1 MSEGTRARGR
11 LTPAPFAIP
20 RDGGSIP
27 PISTT
32 WPLQVAVQGRAVVT
46 VVSRWPASVVAVVL
60 LVSISPRHRVRCA
73 KKFALRARNTPNLTF
88 FEVAGRILS
97 RVEWGRG
104 RAGRI
109 LSRLSARHRPR
120 NSPWPDT
127 TPALPPSPEQF
138 LARHYPGPAG
148 AWRPRGLA
156 RRHSNF
162 ACNSP
167 AACSNIE
174 FASLGLQRFLGL
186 LNFGLIELHAKFVW
200 LGSCCRL
207 SNFARN
213 SPAACSNIE
222 FASLG
227 LQRFR
232 VVSKSDRAKLCA
244 KFFWR
249 WPCEPVLA
257 LPTGRL
263 HRALAFR
270 PPDPPDPSGPSGS
283 FGALHAGGAWCV
295 VLARS
300 ISAARSVQNSP
311 CSASWW

>member
-60 LVSISPRHRVRCA
+60 LVSISPRRRVRCAKKFTLHGLIVGLCA

-127 TPALPPSPEQF
+127 TS
-138 LARHYPGPAG
+138 ARH
-148 AWRPRGLA
+148 RP
-156 RRHSNF
+156 
-162 ACNSP
+162 
-167 AACSNIE
+167 
-174 FASLGLQRFLGL
+174 
-186 LNFGLIELHAKFVW
+186 
-200 LGSCCRL
+200 
-207 SNFARN
+207 RN
-213 SPAACSNIE
+213 SPWPDTTPAPPAPGGPATILCGASAPPHRRRRGFCTTRSLLAAC
-222 FASLG
+222 
-227 LQRFR
+227 RRR
-232 VVSKSDRAKLCA
+232 VGPSCSAI
-244 KFFWR
+244 
-249 WPCEPVLA
+249 
-257 LPTGRL
+257 
-263 HRALAFR
+263 
-270 PPDPPDPSGPSGS
+270 PPD
-283 FGALHAGGAWCV
+283 W
-295 VLARS
+295 
-300 ISAARSVQNSP
+300 
-311 CSASWW
+311 

>member
-88 FEVAGRILS
+88 LRLLGEFCRGLS
-97 RVEWGRG
+97 GGGAVPGEFCRVCRPC
-104 RAGRI
+104 
-109 LSRLSARHRPR
+109 HRPR
-120 NSPWPDT
+120 NSSWPDT

-138 LARHYPGPAG
+138 LARHYPGPA
-148 AWRPRGLA
+148 AAHRHRGLA

-174 FASLGLQRFLGL
+174 FASLELQRFLGL
-186 LNFGLIELHAKFVW
+186 LNFGPIELHAKFV
-200 LGSCCRL
+200 
-207 SNFARN
+207 
-213 SPAACSNIE
+213 
-222 FASLG
+222 
-227 LQRFR
+227 
-232 VVSKSDRAKLCA
+232 
-244 KFFWR
+244 WR

-257 LPTGRL
+257 LPTGCL
-263 HRALAFR
+263 HRGRALRPLRRFPDRWCLVCCVGSLDLCRAFGTKF
-270 PPDPPDPSGPSGS
+270 SLLG
-283 FGALHAGGAWCV
+283 FLV
-295 VLARS
+295 VTT
-300 ISAARSVQNSP
+300 V
-311 CSASWW
+311 

>member
-11 LTPAPFAIP
+11 LTSAPFAIP

-27 PISTT
+27 PSPRPR
-32 WPLQVAVQGRAVVT
+32 PLQVAVQGRAVVT

-88 FEVAGRILS
+88 LRLLGEFCRGLS
-97 RVEWGRG
+97 GGGAVPGEFCRVCRPC
-104 RAGRI
+104 
-109 LSRLSARHRPR
+109 HRPR
-120 NSPWPDT
+120 NSSWPDT

-138 LARHYPGPAG
+138 LARHYPGPA
-148 AWRPRGLA
+148 AAHRHRGLA

-200 LGSCCRL
+200 
-207 SNFARN
+207 
-213 SPAACSNIE
+213 
-222 FASLG
+222 
-227 LQRFR
+227 
-232 VVSKSDRAKLCA
+232 
-244 KFFWR
+244 R

-257 LPTGRL
+257 LPTGCL
-263 HRALAFR
+263 HHGRALRFLRCPTRRWGLVCCVGSLDLCLAFGTKF
-270 PPDPPDPSGPSGS
+270 SLLG
-283 FGALHAGGAWCV
+283 FLV
-295 VLARS
+295 VTT
-300 ISAARSVQNSP
+300 V
-311 CSASWW
+311 

>member
-88 FEVAGRILS
+88 LRLLGEFCRGLS
-97 RVEWGRG
+97 GGGAVPGEFCRVCRPC
-104 RAGRI
+104 
-109 LSRLSARHRPR
+109 HRPR

-127 TPALPPSPEQF
+127 TPAVPPSPEQF
-138 LARHYPGPAG
+138 LARHYPGPA
-148 AWRPRGLA
+148 AAHRHRGLA

-167 AACSNIE
+167 AAYSNIE
-174 FASLGLQRFLGL
+174 FASLELQRFLGL
-186 LNFGLIELHAKFVW
+186 LNFGPIELHAKFVW

-295 VLARS
+295 VLAHS
-300 ISAARSVQNSP
+300 ISASRSVQNSP

>member
-1 MSEGTRARGR
+1 MACISGR
-11 LTPAPFAIP
+11 S
-20 RDGGSIP
+20 G
-27 PISTT
+27 
-32 WPLQVAVQGRAVVT
+32 
-46 VVSRWPASVVAVVL
+46 VVSFNIAT
-60 LVSISPRHRVRCA
+60 SPRPVREKVRPA
-73 KKFALRARNTPNLTF
+73 RSKHSKFDV

-109 LSRLSARHRPR
+109 LSRLSA
-120 NSPWPDT
+120 
-127 TPALPPSPEQF
+127 LPPSPEQF
-138 LARHYPGPAG
+138 LARHYPGPA
-148 AWRPRGLA
+148 AAHRHRGLA

-222 FASLG
+222 CASLG

-232 VVSKSDRAKLCA
+232 AVSKSDRGKLCA
-244 KFFWR
+244 TFAGVVIAVTLD
-249 WPCEPVLA
+249 PLLA
-257 LPTGRL
+257 TLYRS
-263 HRALAFR
+263 RALWSCPAATEQFR
-270 PPDPPDPSGPSGS
+270 MQFP
-283 FGALHAGGAWCV
+283 
-295 VLARS
+295 
-300 ISAARSVQNSP
+300 
-311 CSASWW
+311 

>member
-1 MSEGTRARGR
+1 MRALAQGVGSRRPLLLYLGTEVRFPHLHNVAPPGCCSGARSG
-11 LTPAPFAIP
+11 
-20 RDGGSIP
+20 DGGFTLAC
-27 PISTT
+27 IS
-32 WPLQVAVQGRAVVT
+32 GRSGVVGFNIAT
-46 VVSRWPASVVAVVL
+46 
-60 LVSISPRHRVRCA
+60 SPRPVREKVRPA
-73 KKFALRARNTPNLTF
+73 RSKHSKFDV

-109 LSRLSARHRPR
+109 LSRLSA
-120 NSPWPDT
+120 
-127 TPALPPSPEQF
+127 LPPSPEQF
-138 LARHYPGPAG
+138 LARHYPGPPPSPEQFLARHYPG
-148 AWRPRGLA
+148 PAAAHRHRGLA

-174 FASLGLQRFLGL
+174 FASLELQRFLGL
-186 LNFGLIELHAKFVW
+186 LKFGPIELHAKSVW

-295 VLARS
+295 VLAHS
-300 ISAARSVQNSP
+300 ISASRSVQNSP

>member
-1 MSEGTRARGR
+1 MACISGR
-11 LTPAPFAIP
+11 S
-20 RDGGSIP
+20 G
-27 PISTT
+27 
-32 WPLQVAVQGRAVVT
+32 
-46 VVSRWPASVVAVVL
+46 VVSFNIAT
-60 LVSISPRHRVRCA
+60 SPRPVREKVRPA
-73 KKFALRARNTPNLTF
+73 RSKHSKFDV

-109 LSRLSARHRPR
+109 LSRLSA
-120 NSPWPDT
+120 
-127 TPALPPSPEQF
+127 LPPSPEQF
-138 LARHYPGPAG
+138 LARHYPGPA
-148 AWRPRGLA
+148 AAHRHRGLA

>member
-1 MSEGTRARGR
+1 MPPELHNVAPPGCCSGARSG
-11 LTPAPFAIP
+11 
-20 RDGGSIP
+20 DGGFTLAC
-27 PISTT
+27 IS
-32 WPLQVAVQGRAVVT
+32 GRSG
-46 VVSRWPASVVAVVL
+46 VVSFNIAT
-60 LVSISPRHRVRCA
+60 SPRPVREKVRPA
-73 KKFALRARNTPNLTF
+73 RSKHSKFDV

-138 LARHYPGPAG
+138 LARHYPGPA
-148 AWRPRGLA
+148 AAHRHRGLA

-162 ACNSP
+162 AC
-167 AACSNIE
+167 
-174 FASLGLQRFLGL
+174 
-186 LNFGLIELHAKFVW
+186 
-200 LGSCCRL
+200 
-207 SNFARN
+207 N

-295 VLARS
+295 VLAHS
-300 ISAARSVQNSP
+300 ISASRSVQNSP

>member
-32 WPLQVAVQGRAVVT
+32 WPRWFSGRRRA
-46 VVSRWPASVVAVVL
+46 RPLCGLAACMASLDGPGRCVCRCAKKFAQHGLIVGL
-60 LVSISPRHRVRCA
+60 CA

-88 FEVAGRILS
+88 LRLLGEFCRGLS
-97 RVEWGRG
+97 GGGAVPGEFCRVCRPC
-104 RAGRI
+104 
-109 LSRLSARHRPR
+109 HRPR

-138 LARHYPGPAG
+138 LARHYPGPA
-148 AWRPRGLA
+148 AAHRHRGLA

-174 FASLGLQRFLGL
+174 FASLELQRFLGL
-186 LNFGLIELHAKFVW
+186 LKFGSIELHAKFV
-200 LGSCCRL
+200 
-207 SNFARN
+207 
-213 SPAACSNIE
+213 
-222 FASLG
+222 
-227 LQRFR
+227 
-232 VVSKSDRAKLCA
+232 
-244 KFFWR
+244 WR

-257 LPTGRL
+257 LPTGCL
-263 HRALAFR
+263 HRGRALRPLRRFPDRWCLVCCVGLLDLCRAFGTKF
-270 PPDPPDPSGPSGS
+270 SLLG
-283 FGALHAGGAWCV
+283 FLV
-295 VLARS
+295 VTT
-300 ISAARSVQNSP
+300 V
-311 CSASWW
+311 